1 MSSGDPVA
9 RMWAEAWGLLDRA
22 ERLRRHFFELGG
34 PGGRHPSWQA
44 PVDVLETADE
54 LVIVVAL
61 PGVDT
66 ERIEVVVDGD
76 TLLVRGHRPLPTG
89 RKTSRIH
96 RLEIPWGEFVRRIEL
111 PPGVHTRP
119 EHHLI
124 DGCLHLVFAKV
135 NGGAR

>member
-22 ERLRRHFFELGG
+22 ERLRSHFFDLGG
-34 PGGRHPSWQA
+34 GGGRHPSWQA

-61 PGVDT
+61 PGVDA
-66 ERIEVVVDGD
+66 ERVEVVVDGG

-89 RKTSRIH
+89 RRTSRIH

-111 PPGVHTRP
+111 PAGVQARP
-119 EHHLI
+119 EHRLV
-124 DGCLHLVFAKV
+124 DGCLHLVFTKV
-135 NGGAR
+135 NGRPR

>member
-34 PGGRHPSWQA
+34 SGGRLPSWQA

-61 PGVDT
+61 PGVDAAS
-66 ERIEVVVDGD
+66 IEVVVDGG
-76 TLLVRGHRPLPTG
+76 TRLVRGHRPLPTG
-89 RKTSRIH
+89 RRTSRIH
-96 RLEIPWGEFVRRIEL
+96 RLEIPWGEFVRSMEL
-111 PPGVHTRP
+111 PTGVQPRP
-119 EHHLI
+119 EHRLV
-124 DGCLHLVFAKV
+124 DGCLHLVFQKV
-135 NGGAR
+135 EGGAR